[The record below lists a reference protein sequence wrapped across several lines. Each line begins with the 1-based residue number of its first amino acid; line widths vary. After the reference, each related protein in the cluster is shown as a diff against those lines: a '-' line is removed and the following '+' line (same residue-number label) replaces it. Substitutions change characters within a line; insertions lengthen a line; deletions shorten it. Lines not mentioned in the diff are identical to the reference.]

1 MGTWLT
7 KRSTR
12 NDWSRR
18 FILAIS
24 SDLLAY
30 TRYDKLCICM
40 CVSACVCVR
49 LWVGMSVAAHTVHSV
64 NNSIVSSVIAT
75 AWIEKKK
82 WNFYQQIKNTIS
94 VCLFVSELVCS
105 LGLDFKKSVWCV
117 WPVCSS
123 STINH
128 LYGAWMVNLYLFT
141 LLFLCILILFHTS
154 MFMISIQHFTL
165 L

>member
-75 AWIEKKK
+75 AWIHREKKMK
-82 WNFYQQIKNTIS
+82 LLSTDKKHNI
-94 VCLFVSELVCS
+94 CLFVCEWACMFAWLGFQEKCMVCMA
-105 LGLDFKKSVWCV
+105 GMQFVDDKS
-117 WPVCSS
+117 P
-123 STINH
+123 
-128 LYGAWMVNLYLFT
+128 LR
-141 LLFLCILILFHTS
+141 S
-154 MFMISIQHFTL
+154 MNG
-165 L
+165 